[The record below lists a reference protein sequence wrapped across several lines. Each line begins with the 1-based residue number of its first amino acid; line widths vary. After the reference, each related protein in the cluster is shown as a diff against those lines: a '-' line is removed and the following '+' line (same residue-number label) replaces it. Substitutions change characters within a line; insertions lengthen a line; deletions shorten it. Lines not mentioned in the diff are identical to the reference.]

1 MSIVVNTKFIESFPN
16 ELLKLCIDTMIS
28 QIEAEAI
35 NDYVGI

>member
-1 MSIVVNTKFIESFPN
+1 MLEVNTKFIESFPN
-16 ELLKLCIDTMIS
+16 ELLKLCIDIIS